1 MMRSHY
7 CGQLNESLDGQEI
20 TLCGWVHRRRDHGG
34 VIFLDIRDREGL
46 AQVVFDP
53 DRAETFAVADRVRS
67 EFVVCIRGKVRLRPA
82 GAVNPNIA
90 SGAIE
95 VLGYELDVLNE
106 AETPPFPLNE
116 YSDVGEETRL
126 RYRFIDL
133 RRPEM
138 AEKLKLRSRITASIR
153 RYLDENGF
161 LDVETPILGRPTPEG
176 ARDYLV
182 PSRTHAGNFFA
193 LPQSPQLFK
202 QLLMVA
208 GFDRY
213 YQIAKCFRDED
224 LRADR
229 QPEFTQIDIETSF
242 LEEADIIAIT
252 EGMIRKLFKEVLDL
266 EFGEFPH
273 MPFEEAMRRYGSD
286 KPDLRI
292 PLELVDVADQLNAVE
307 FKVFSGPAN
316 DPKGRVAALRVPG
329 AASMPRS
336 QIDDYTKFVGIY
348 GAKGLAY
355 IKVNERAKGVE
366 GLQSP
371 IVKFIPEDNLNV
383 ILDRVGAQ
391 DGDIVFFGAD
401 KAKIVSEALGAL
413 RIKLGHDLKLL
424 TCEWAPLW
432 VVDFPMFEENDDGSR
447 VGAAPSVHC
456 AQVHPRRS
464 WRPIRGAALSRAYD
478 MVLNGTE
485 LGGGSDPYSPQGNAA
500 GGIPHPRH
508 RRGRAGREVRLP
520 PRRAEVRRAAA
531 WRSGLRPGPAGDAD
545 DRCAVYP
552 RSDRVPENP
561 ERCGR
566 DDPSAGCGGQQGA
579 ARPAHPPAR
588 AAQGG
593 ISTIGSLV
601 LPGFFVLAVAVC
613 QAIRRSPPAGW
624 VSELLIQ
631 LKKWS
636 ELWLVIPNG
645 PTSSTARSVRTPSG
659 ARSSPS

>member
-53 DRAETFAVADRVRS
+53 DRADTFAKADRVRS
-67 EFVVCIRGKVRLRPA
+67 EYVVKITGKVRLRPE
-82 GAVNPNIA
+82 GARNANMA

-116 YSDVGEETRL
+116 YTDVGEETRL

-138 AEKLKLRSRITASIR
+138 AEKLKLRSRITSSIR
-153 RYLDENGF
+153 RYLDDNGF
-161 LDVETPILGRPTPEG
+161 LDVETPILTRATPEG

-182 PSRTHAGNFFA
+182 PSRTHAGSFFA

-242 LEEADIIAIT
+242 LGEAEIMHLT
-252 EGMIRKLFKEVLDL
+252 ETMIRNLFKEVLGV
-266 EFGEFPH
+266 EFGELPH
-273 MPFEEAMRRYGSD
+273 MTLAEAMRRFGSD

-292 PLELVDVADQLNAVE
+292 PMELVDVADQLKDVD

-329 AASMPRS
+329 GASMPRK
-336 QIDDYTKFVGIY
+336 QIDDYTKFVGNY

-371 IVKFIPEDNLNV
+371 IVKNIAEPNLNT
-383 ILDRVGAQ
+383 ILDRVGAV

-401 KAKIVSEALGAL
+401 RAKVVCDALGAL
-413 RIKLGHDLKLL
+413 RIKLGHDLNLL
-424 TCEWAPLW
+424 TAEWAPLW
-432 VVDFPMFEENDDGSR
+432 VVDFPMFEENDDGSLT
-447 VGAAPSVHC
+447 AMH
-456 AQVHPRRS
+456 HPFTS
-464 WRPIRGAALSRAYD
+464 PKCSPQELEANPAAALSRAYD
-478 MVLNGTE
+478 LVLNGTE
-485 LGGGSDPYSPQGNAA
+485 LGGGSIRIHDKAMQQTVFRVLGISEDEQQEKFGFLLDALKYGAPPH
-500 GGIPHPRH
+500 GGLAFGLDRLVMLMTGASSI
-508 RRGRAGREVRLP
+508 REVIAFPKTQSAACVMTQAPGVVDGKSLRELHIRLREQP
-520 PRRAEVRRAAA
+520 KAE
-531 WRSGLRPGPAGDAD
+531 
-545 DRCAVYP
+545 
-552 RSDRVPENP
+552 
-561 ERCGR
+561 
-566 DDPSAGCGGQQGA
+566 
-579 ARPAHPPAR
+579 
-588 AAQGG
+588 
-593 ISTIGSLV
+593 
-601 LPGFFVLAVAVC
+601 
-613 QAIRRSPPAGW
+613 
-624 VSELLIQ
+624 
-631 LKKWS
+631 
-636 ELWLVIPNG
+636 
-645 PTSSTARSVRTPSG
+645 
-659 ARSSPS
+659 

>member
-1 MMRSHY
+1 MMRTHY
-7 CGQLNESLDGQEI
+7 CGQLNESLAEQEV

-53 DRAETFAVADRVRS
+53 DREETFALADRVRS
-67 EFVVCIRGKVRLRPA
+67 EYVVKVTGKVRARPA
-82 GAVNPNIA
+82 GAVNPNMA

-95 VLGYELDVLNE
+95 VLGYELEVLNQ
-106 AETPPFPLNE
+106 AETPPFPLDE

-138 AEKLKLRSRITASIR
+138 AAKLKLRSRITSSVR
-153 RYLDENGF
+153 RFLDDNGF
-161 LDVETPILGRPTPEG
+161 LDVETPILTRATPEG

-182 PSRTHAGNFFA
+182 PSRTHPGTFFA

-202 QLLMVA
+202 QLLMVS

-242 LEEADIIAIT
+242 MDEKDIVGLT
-252 EGMIRKLFKEVLDL
+252 EKMIRQLFKEVLDVEL
-266 EFGEFPH
+266 GDFPH
-273 MPFEEAMRRYGSD
+273 MTFEEAMRRYGSD

-292 PLELVDVADQLNAVE
+292 PLELVDVADQLGEVD

-316 DPKGRVAALRVPG
+316 DPKGRVAALRVQG
-329 AASMPRS
+329 GASMPRK

-371 IVKFIPEDNLNV
+371 IVKFIPEANLEV
-383 ILDRVGAQ
+383 ILDRVGAV

-413 RIKLGHDLKLL
+413 RIKLGYDLELL
-424 TCEWAPLW
+424 TCEWAPMW
-432 VVDFPMFEENDDGSR
+432 VVDFPMFEENDDGSLSALHHPFTAPKCSPEEL
-447 VGAAPSVHC
+447 AANP
-456 AQVHPRRS
+456 AT
-464 WRPIRGAALSRAYD
+464 ALSRAYD

-485 LGGGSDPYSPQGNAA
+485 LGGGSIRIHRKEMQQAVFNILGISAEEQQEKFGFLLDALKYGAPPH
-500 GGIPHPRH
+500 GGLAFGLDRLVMLIT
-508 RRGRAGREVRLP
+508 GAQSIREVIAFPKTQSAACVMTQAPGAVDSKALRELHIRLREQP
-520 PRRAEVRRAAA
+520 KVE
-531 WRSGLRPGPAGDAD
+531 
-545 DRCAVYP
+545 
-552 RSDRVPENP
+552 
-561 ERCGR
+561 
-566 DDPSAGCGGQQGA
+566 
-579 ARPAHPPAR
+579 
-588 AAQGG
+588 
-593 ISTIGSLV
+593 
-601 LPGFFVLAVAVC
+601 
-613 QAIRRSPPAGW
+613 
-624 VSELLIQ
+624 
-631 LKKWS
+631 
-636 ELWLVIPNG
+636 
-645 PTSSTARSVRTPSG
+645 
-659 ARSSPS
+659 